1 MEVHIFSW
9 LMDIFFIFTL
19 HILYKKVLGLK
30 TENRMIQLLGW
41 SACFFAW
48 NLCSYLFA
56 ELPLYNGVF
65 TLLVNFFVM
74 HALYK
79 GNLRDKLILVFLVVA
94 LGFVAELVTVFMM
107 GIMNIAIEESKAG
120 IYLGNAAS
128 KIIWFIFVKIITR
141 LSNHGQK
148 KTGFTEWLDIF
159 LVPVGSLVIFYLTVR
174 KNYLMATI
182 DEVIIFGVLFV
193 INILNYYIYQ
203 KIQLQADEAMN
214 HELLKQQNAY
224 YKARYEETQKQWET
238 LRKIKHNMGNSYVLE
253 LSYLENGMYEE
264 LHELY
269 QDAIGRLKNPKG
281 VVDTGNIGIDSIVSF
296 KLELAKE
303 LHIEVEM
310 EVRTG
315 GEIRIDNGDLNI
327 LMGNL
332 FDNAIEASAKIP
344 EEERKIDFKIS
355 SDATALLFEIS
366 NTFDGKLSEN
376 SEKEPETS
384 KADKKNHGIGLKAVR
399 EIVNRYDGT
408 VVLRQE
414 NNIFTVKAILYYKEK
429 EGK

>member
-1 MEVHIFSW
+1 
-9 LMDIFFIFTL
+9 
-19 HILYKKVLGLK
+19 
-30 TENRMIQLLGW
+30 
-41 SACFFAW
+41 
-48 NLCSYLFA
+48 
-56 ELPLYNGVF
+56 
-65 TLLVNFFVM
+65 
-74 HALYK
+74 
-79 GNLRDKLILVFLVVA
+79 
-94 LGFVAELVTVFMM
+94 
-107 GIMNIAIEESKAG
+107 
-120 IYLGNAAS
+120 
-128 KIIWFIFVKIITR
+128 
-141 LSNHGQK
+141 
-148 KTGFTEWLDIF
+148 
-159 LVPVGSLVIFYLTVR
+159 
-174 KNYLMATI
+174 MATI

-376 SEKEPETS
+376 SEGEPETS
-384 KADKKNHGIGLKAVR
+384 KTDRKNHGIGLKAVR
-399 EIVNRYDGT
+399 EIVSRYDGT